1 MKKKKKVAPQQTNQG
16 GGGFE
21 GGVLCGNGTDTAPLL
36 MGMRADDR
44 LTLSQQGVAL
54 GFTSVQ
60 IELSLRLRRA
70 LKEDPA
76 ALRGFARA
84 VTGAWMECCGASAL

>member
-1 MKKKKKVAPQQTNQG
+1 MVVAGSEGFMKSAYRRFNIKADGKFGTTLG
-16 GGGFE
+16 DDFE
-21 GGVLCGNGTDTAPLL
+21 
-36 MGMRADDR
+36 MMRQVINR
-44 LTLSQQGVAL
+44 R
-54 GFTSVQ
+54 F
-60 IELSLRLRRA
+60 ERA

>member
-1 MKKKKKVAPQQTNQG
+1 
-16 GGGFE
+16 
-21 GGVLCGNGTDTAPLL
+21 
-36 MGMRADDR
+36 MRADDR
-44 LTLSQQGVAL
+44 LTMSQQGVAL
-54 GFTSVQ
+54 GLTSVQ

-76 ALRGFARA
+76 ALKGFARA